1 MERAAAARCLSE
13 AGRHYREAAATT
25 TVAVTGTAP
34 GVSTGDTGPYGT
46 GSVGPGRWEGR
57 VTSREGGPKRG
68 RWFEAPFLLRAGS
81 SNCGGTRG
89 PRKRT
94 KSRGR
99 GSTAAGAQNRLVPG
113 RRVPAGDPG
122 PYAPGAQPP
131 PLPPPALRP
140 GAL

>member
-57 VTSREGGPKRG
+57 VTSREGGPKKLPRG
-68 RWFEAPFLLRAGS
+68 WERKQPYFRSSVSKYDFGS
-81 SNCGGTRG
+81 NKN
-89 PRKRT
+89 PMKIY
-94 KSRGR
+94 
-99 GSTAAGAQNRLVPG
+99 V
-113 RRVPAGDPG
+113 
-122 PYAPGAQPP
+122 
-131 PLPPPALRP
+131 
-140 GAL
+140 